1 MDAMELLAFSVNGTE
16 WRLRDVLKLACMEG
30 RFSAVEDS
38 IRRAIMKEF
47 AEQHQISIDEQEWK
61 AMSNEL
67 RQQLGL
73 YSTAETLAWLSKR
86 GLTTADLFESAKARL
101 LTEKVKRI
109 VSVDKVDA
117 YYLQNRLSYDKAII
131 SQLIVDSR
139 EQAQELL
146 FQLEE
151 GEPFY
156 QLAQTYCLNSSSKYD
171 GGYVGSVGRT
181 ELSGE
186 EESFVFSSEAGQ
198 SGGPYPIGSYY
209 RLLYVWEVIPAV
221 LTGELRSKLADLIYE
236 EWLNEAVKR
245 SDVDVKLWSYLAGEK
260 QLG

>member
-1 MDAMELLAFSVNGTE
+1 MDAMELVTLSVNGTE

-30 RFSAVEDS
+30 HFSAVEDS
-38 IRRAIMKEF
+38 IRRAVMQEF

-61 AMSNEL
+61 AEANKL

-73 YSTAETLAWLSKR
+73 YSTAETMAWLKAR
-86 GLTTADLFESAKARL
+86 GLVTADLFEAAKARL
-101 LTEKVKRI
+101 LTGKVKRI
-109 VSVDKVDA
+109 VSEDKIDA
-117 YYLQNRLSYDKAII
+117 YYLKNRLSYDKAIL

-171 GGYVGSVGRT
+171 GGYVGAVGRA

-198 SGGPYPIGSYY
+198 SGGPFPVESCY
-209 RLLYVWEVIPAV
+209 RLLFVWEVIPAV

-245 SDVDVKLWSYLAGEK
+245 SEVDVKLWSYLAGES
-260 QLG
+260 LG

>member
-1 MDAMELLAFSVNGTE
+1 MDALQQVALSVNGTE

-30 RFSAVEDS
+30 GFTAIEDS
-38 IRRAIMKEF
+38 VRRAVTLEF
-47 AEQHQISIDEQEWK
+47 AELHNLSIDEQEWK
-61 AMSNEL
+61 ATANEI

-73 YSTAETLAWLSKR
+73 YSVAETLAWLSMR
-86 GLTTADLFESAKARL
+86 GLATSDLFETAKARL

-109 VSVDKVDA
+109 VSEDQIDT
-117 YYLQNRLSYDKAII
+117 LFLENRLSFDKANV
-131 SQLIVDSR
+131 SQLVIGSR

-151 GEPFY
+151 GESFY
-156 QLAQTYCLNSSSKYD
+156 KLAQTYCLNSSSKYD
-171 GGYVGSVGRT
+171 GGYVGWVGRA

-186 EESFVFSSEAGQ
+186 EEASVFGSEAGQ
-198 SGGPYPIGSYY
+198 TVGPFSVGASY

-221 LTGELRSKLADLIYE
+221 LTEEVRLKLADLLFE

-245 SDVDVKLWSYLAGEK
+245 SKTDVKLWD
-260 QLG
+260 